1 MAAETD
7 PVEGVRLVAIGAT
20 RPVGE
25 FALSKDEVTI
35 GSAPSNDLIIED
47 PTVSRSHARLTRAAA
62 RDEYQI
68 TDLGSTNGTYVNGRR
83 VLGAAPIRKGDEL
96 RIGAAR
102 FTLLGAA
109 QQGEASPRSAPAS
122 AAASAAAT
130 STASVSAPAARLGA
144 AAAGPA
150 AAAPSGATTTSSPP
164 ARGQADA
171 SSTGRAQGAPPP
183 SAAADALGADRL
195 AARPQS
201 VPPHPQ
207 PPSKALRR
215 ATVLAV
221 VALLFVGGFAVTDY
235 VIYWNGLERA
245 ADLRKASP
253 AASNAASPA
262 PGADGSLGPSG
273 VASPGSAQS
282 TARVSPATSVA
293 PTSSPAVEADAEPS
307 MRRHRRTVA
316 PLAPESEA
324 QTMAWLEP
332 LNSYRSMVHLPPV
345 AADPALSEGDAEHA
359 RYLVKNYG
367 KIIKANALGIEAHS
381 EDPSKPFYSTTGAR
395 AAAASN
401 VDEGWRQ
408 YGPPAV
414 SPGQAIS
421 GWVGIAFHRLWI
433 LNPGLRRAG
442 YGEYCEKRVCVGA
455 LDVLSSADPIPMTPA
470 PFANPIQFPP
480 PGAAM
485 RIRSA
490 EGEWP
495 DPLTACPGYT
505 SPSGL
510 PVTLELGAHVNAR
523 LSGYTLTLAGVAPAA
538 IEACGFDANSYINPD
553 PVAEKRVRD
562 TLNNFGAAV
571 LIPRAPLTPGTYDVA
586 MTVGGRR
593 YAWSFTISP

>member
-7 PVEGVRLVAIGAT
+7 LVEGVRLVAIGPT
-20 RPVGE
+20 SPVGE

-47 PTVSRSHARLTRAAA
+47 ATVSRRHARLTRAAA
-62 RDEYQI
+62 QDEYQI

-83 VLGAAPIRKGDEL
+83 VLGSAPIRKGDEL
-96 RIGAAR
+96 RVGAAR

-109 QQGEASPRSAPAS
+109 QQGEAAPGRGPAS
-122 AAASAAAT
+122 AAAAP
-130 STASVSAPAARLGA
+130 TASVSAPSARPGA
-144 AAAGPA
+144 AAAGQA
-150 AAAPSGATTTSSPP
+150 AATDG
-164 ARGQADA
+164 
-171 SSTGRAQGAPPP
+171 
-183 SAAADALGADRL
+183 ALGADRL

-201 VPPHPQ
+201 APPHPE
-207 PPSKALRR
+207 PRSKALRR
-215 ATVLAV
+215 ATAIAV
-221 VALLFVGGFAVTDY
+221 VTLLFVGSFAITDY

-245 ADLRKASP
+245 ADLFQASP
-253 AASNAASPA
+253 AASGAAALA
-262 PGADGSLGPSG
+262 PGAGGSLGPSG
-273 VASPGSAQS
+273 VTSPGAKQA
-282 TARVSPATSVA
+282 TAGVSPAASVA
-293 PTSSPAVEADAEPS
+293 PTSVGTPAVEADAVPHK
-307 MRRHRRTVA
+307 HRRVATPA

-324 QTMAWLEP
+324 ETIAWLEP

-345 AADPALSEGDAEHA
+345 VADPALSEGDAEHA

-401 VDEGWRQ
+401 VDEGWRA

-442 YGEYCEKRVCVGA
+442 YGGYCQKGVCAGA
-455 LDVLSSADPIPMTPA
+455 LDVLSGADPIRMTTA

-480 PGAAM
+480 PGSVM
-485 RIRSA
+485 RMRSA

-495 DPLTACPGYT
+495 DPLTACAGYT
-505 SPSGL
+505 APSGL
-510 PVTLELGAHVNAR
+510 PITLELGAHVNAKF
-523 LSGYTLTLAGVAPAA
+523 SGYTLTLAGVAPAA

-562 TLNNFGAAV
+562 ALNNFGAAV